1 MILIGIFVV
10 SEIVL
15 AFAFSAITQLFYK
28 KVGLDFKSIL
38 KGIFE
43 RIFLVVTLYFGYPH
57 ALTFF
62 SAVKLGTRLKHE
74 EKVDEDQN
82 RFNDFYL
89 FGNFISV
96 IAAILYVQLIKHY
109 FPI

>member
-1 MILIGIFVV
+1 MIFVGILV

-15 AFAFSAITQLFYK
+15 AFLFSVISQLFYK
-28 KVGLDFKSIL
+28 KLGLDYKSII

-43 RIFLVVTLYFGYPH
+43 RVFLVVALYFDYPH

-62 SAVKLGTRLKHE
+62 SAVKLATRLKHT
-74 EKVDEDQN
+74 EKAEDDQN
-82 RFNDFYL
+82 KFNDFYL

-96 IAAILYVQLIKHY
+96 IMAIFYTELLKK
-109 FPI
+109 FLA

>member
-1 MILIGIFVV
+1 MTVLLILFV

-15 AFAFSAITQLFYK
+15 AFLFSVVSQVFYK
-28 KVGLDFKSIL
+28 KMGLDFKSIL

-43 RIFLVVTLYFGYPH
+43 RTFLVVSLYFNYPH

-62 SAVKLGTRLKHE
+62 SAVKLATRLKHTEKE
-74 EKVDEDQN
+74 EEDQN

-89 FGNFISV
+89 FGNFMSV
-96 IAAILYVQLIKHY
+96 ITAILYVEVLKKY
-109 FPI
+109 L